1 MVGVEEG
8 VRKGWC
14 SNLLLSDFDSAKRG
28 IWDSRPVSLQAPLC
42 VWTLGRGIKD
52 AQVHMRGGG
61 GPQLAPAFH
70 TRILARAQYNVSPS
84 GQIFAGA
91 SIYSHLVAV

>member
-1 MVGVEEG
+1 MG
-8 VRKGWC
+8 
-14 SNLLLSDFDSAKRG
+14 LSAGEFASA
-28 IWDSRPVSLQAPLC
+28 SLC
-42 VWTLGRGIKD
+42 VDAGEGIKD

>member
-1 MVGVEEG
+1 MG
-8 VRKGWC
+8 
-14 SNLLLSDFDSAKRG
+14 L
-28 IWDSRPVSLQAPLC
+28 SRPVSLQAALC
-42 VWTLGRGIKD
+42 VCGRWGGIKD
-52 AQVHMRGGG
+52 TPSAHVRGGG
-61 GPQLAPAFH
+61 GAQLAPAFH